1 MWSVGCIIYLLLAG
15 NLPFMG
21 KSQKE
26 LFRKI
31 VIGKFEFNDD
41 SWADI
46 SDDARDIVCKLL
58 VTDPDRRISSLAC
71 LQHPWLK
78 QDSRR
83 LQLNKLQGTS
93 QRLKTFN
100 ARMKLRSAMIAVD
113 WASSLRKTHS
123 FYLKPSVEDTRKN
136 MPKKKVRPVKEEED
150 DSSSS

>member
-1 MWSVGCIIYLLLAG
+1 
-15 NLPFMG
+15 MG

-31 VIGKFEFNDD
+31 VVGKFEFNDD
-41 SWADI
+41 SWTDI
-46 SDDARDIVCKLL
+46 TDDGRDIVCKLL
-58 VTDPDRRISSLAC
+58 VTDPDKRISSVAC

-83 LQLNKLQGTS
+83 LMLRKLPGTS

-113 WASSLRKTHS
+113 WASSLRKSKS
-123 FYLKPSVEDTRKN
+123 FYIKPTSVEDTRIDTRKSTS
-136 MPKKKVRPVKEEED
+136 KKKVRAKEGN
-150 DSSSS
+150 DSSTS